1 MVIQYLI
8 SDKNV
13 VGLLLLLRS
22 KVEIATADMS
32 EINGFCYVKGAA
44 LKLRSAKLITSE
56 PSDKNKN
63 KLVWKLTPKGKKIA
77 DNLSEAEFGL
87 TQAFR

>member
-8 SDKNV
+8 SDRNV

-56 PSDKNKN
+56 PADTNKN
-63 KLVWKLTPKGKKIA
+63 KLVWKLTPMGKTIA
-77 DNLSEAEFGL
+77 DYLSKAEIGL